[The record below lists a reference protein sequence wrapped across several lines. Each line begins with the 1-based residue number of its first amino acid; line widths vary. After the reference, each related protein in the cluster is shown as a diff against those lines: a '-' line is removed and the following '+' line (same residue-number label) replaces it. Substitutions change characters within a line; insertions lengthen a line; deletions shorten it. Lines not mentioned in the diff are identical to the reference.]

1 MSRTR
6 EEIEK
11 DADIRKDARH
21 FGLPWRLL
29 ALILEVLLDMREK
42 QK

>member
-11 DADIRKDARH
+11 DANPSGER

-29 ALILEVLLDMREK
+29 ALILEVLLDLRDK
-42 QK
+42 K